1 MFHLQFISHYVMSL
15 ITAIFSV
22 AFIALPIIGIVW
34 CSGEVEYY
42 YVQINRVHYKKN
54 VTCPSNKVAA
64 MVTGGLAAFDSLLIV
79 MWCVVGTVFF
89 CCFVRAFGFKNRG
102 RYYM

>member
-22 AFIALPIIGIVW
+22 AFIALPIVGIVW

-79 MWCVVGTVFF
+79 VWCVVGTVFF
-89 CCFVRAFGFKNRG
+89 CCFVRAIGFKHRG